1 MHTAPDTSFF
11 GHPRGLATLFFT
23 EMWERFSYYGMRA
36 LLILFMTAPDTRGGL
51 GFDAAK
57 AGAIYGLYT
66 AMVYLF
72 GLPGG
77 WIADRILGLRRAVL
91 YGGAVIA
98 LGHFSMAFGGLT
110 AFYTGLALIVIGTGL
125 VKPNVSAM
133 VGELYAPEDRRRDA
147 GYSLYY
153 MGINIGA
160 FVSPLICGYVGEKIE
175 WHYGFGLAGIGMTL
189 GLIQYVHGGRHLGQA
204 GLRVSTSPSSMRA
217 LGWSAAAA
225 AAAIVW
231 IALLAQ
237 GGFVRNTAHGV
248 SNVVGMLIVALVI
261 SVFAWL
267 LLSSEWTGAERK
279 RFLAVGLLFIASAM
293 FFSVFEQAGSSLN
306 LFAERSTNRTLLG
319 YTYPASW
326 FQSINAMFIIALA
339 PVLGWLW
346 LRLGPREPSSPAK
359 FVWALAAMAVSF
371 FIMAGAALNAAD
383 GGRVTAAWLWA
394 TYLLHTVGELCLS
407 PVGMSAFSKL
417 APSRVTGMMMGVWFL
432 SLSVG
437 NYMGGRVASFYET
450 IPLPSLFAV
459 VALFAGITG
468 LVLAA
473 IVKHMKGMM
482 GGVS

>member
-1 MHTAPDTSFF
+1 MDKAPDASFF

-36 LLILFMTAPDTRGGL
+36 LLILFMTAPAARGGL

-57 AGAIYGLYT
+57 AGSIYGLYT
-66 AMVYLF
+66 AMVYLS

-77 WIADRILGLRRAVL
+77 WVADRIFGLRRAVL

-98 LGHFSMAFGGLT
+98 LGHFSMALGGLT
-110 AFYTGLALIVIGTGL
+110 AFYMGLALIVIGTGL

-133 VGELYAPEDRRRDA
+133 VGELYAREDRRRDA

-160 FVSPLICGYVGEKIE
+160 FASPLICGYVGEKIE

-189 GLIQYVHGGRHLGQA
+189 GLIQYALGGRHLGQA
-204 GLRVSTSPSSMRA
+204 GLRVSRSASSIRA
-217 LGWSAAAA
+217 LGWSVAVAAAA
-225 AAAIVW
+225 AAG
-231 IALLAQ
+231 IALLAI
-237 GGFVRNTAHGV
+237 GGFVRLTAQGI
-248 SNVVGMLIVALVI
+248 SNVVGVLMVVLVACL
-261 SVFAWL
+261 FGWL
-267 LLSSEWTGAERK
+267 LFSSQWTKAERK

-306 LFAERSTNRTLLG
+306 LFAERSTDRTLFG
-319 YTYPASW
+319 HTYPASW
-326 FQSINAMFIIALA
+326 FQSINALFIIALA

-359 FVWALAAMAVSF
+359 FVWALAAMALSF
-371 FIMAGAALNAAD
+371 FIMSGAALSAAD

-417 APSRVTGMMMGVWFL
+417 APARVTGLMMGVWFL

-437 NYMGGRVASFYET
+437 NYMGGQVASLYET

-459 VALFAGITG
+459 VALFAAVTG
-468 LVLAA
+468 LALAA
-473 IVKHMKGMM
+473 LVKPMKGMM
-482 GGVS
+482 GGVN